1 MVIGCGLAGGA
12 VIALAATSTHLDHAM
27 WLINLSRFAFSA
39 GYAVLASYGIESVT
53 ERQTGAMSGLMNAT
67 FSVCNFI
74 FAPLIGRMVD
84 VTGNYNAVLV
94 MIAAVPILGFACWV
108 WISRLAQRQ
117 AGTGA

>member
-1 MVIGCGLAGGA
+1 MKTATPGRAVTPAAPAGA
-12 VIALAATSTHLDHAM
+12 DNLPPRPAAPWSWTGFYVGGHA
-27 WLINLSRFAFSA
+27 
-39 GYAVLASYGIESVT
+39 
-53 ERQTGAMSGLMNAT
+53 GAMSGLMNAT

-94 MIAAVPILGFACWV
+94 MIAAFPILGFACWV